1 MKLSISHFRVVLFS
15 VLVLIGIL
23 AGAEQVAV
31 ATKVSGSVN
40 HAQGKK
46 SALLKPGMILNDG
59 DKIRTGSNGF
69 VALIFI
75 DDKSTLKIKN
85 DTELEITGKREQNSI
100 AKKINM
106 DRGTIRATVTKRTK
120 TDFVVQTPTS
130 VASVKGTDFWMIS
143 DPIQGDQLIGIEGV
157 VSFTNIISGMTLDIT
172 NGLTGKSTTDGG
184 LNSDITNPDIIPKDP
199 DDEDTGKGRSELRIR
214 FLGPDDSIKTLII
227 EYQ

>member
-1 MKLSISHFRVVLFS
+1 MNKSKLYFPKPLISLLILTCL
-15 VLVLIGIL
+15 LV
-23 AGAEQVAV
+23 GADQVAV
-31 ATKVSGSVN
+31 ATKVSGDVN

-46 SALLKPGMILNDG
+46 SALLKPGTILKNG

-85 DTELEITGKREQNSI
+85 DTELEITGKRERNSI

-106 DRGTIRATVTKRTK
+106 DRGTLRAQVTKQSK
-120 TDFVVQTPTS
+120 ADFVVQTPTS

-143 DPIQGDQLIGIEGV
+143 DPIQGDQLISIEGV
-157 VSFTNIISGMTLDIT
+157 VALTNLISGMTLDIT
-172 NGLTGKSTTDGG
+172 VGLTGISTTDGS
-184 LNSDITNPDIIPKDP
+184 LNSNITNPDIIPTDP
-199 DDEDTGKGRSELRIR
+199 DEDDTGAGRSELRIR
-214 FLGPDDSIKTLII
+214 FQGPGDSIKTLII